1 MTADTATSAESKPFQ
16 AEVAELLNLMV
27 HSVYSETDI
36 FLREL
41 ISNASDACD
50 KLRYE
55 AIASP
60 DLIADGTPPKI
71 RIAPDKKANTL
82 SVIDSGIGMDRQ
94 ELIDNLGTIA
104 RSGTK
109 SFLSKLTEAK
119 DGAGLIGQFGVG
131 FYAAFMVADRIVVTS
146 RRAGSDQ
153 VWVWSSSGG
162 NGFEIAPAGEADAQR
177 VTRGTEIVL
186 HMKDDA
192 KKYLESYEIERIVRA
207 YSDNIQF
214 PIELA
219 PEEGE
224 PRQIN
229 SASALWQRSKS
240 ELTAEDYKQAYKA
253 IAGAFDEP
261 AMTLHYRAEGRQS
274 YAVLLFA
281 PSEKPFNMF
290 EPERKG
296 RVKLYVRRV
305 FIADD
310 ADLLP
315 PYLRF
320 IRGVIDSEDL
330 PLNLSREMLQNNP
343 QLTQIR
349 KAVTTRVIGEL
360 ESLGEKEPEAFAK
373 IWGAFGPVIKEGLWE
388 DYERREKLLALSRF
402 TTTAGEMRSLQQ
414 YVEALKPNQTEIYY
428 LTGDSVE
435 RLKSNPKLESAT
447 ARGIEVLLLTDP
459 IDAFWT
465 SAPLDFGGKPL
476 KSLSQ
481 GDIDFGL
488 IPLLDEKKD
497 AKDEAKPATDDAA
510 IIAVIKDALGERV
523 SDVRASARL
532 TSSASCL
539 VAGGDGRDRALE
551 RLLAQQNRGAT
562 TKPILEVNMRH
573 PLVATISAAN
583 DASKD
588 LSFLLLEQAQILD
601 GELPEDPAAFAV
613 RLNQL
618 VLRGL
623 KL

>member
-1 MTADTATSAESKPFQ
+1 MTTTTSPEAQPFQ
-16 AEVAELLNLMV
+16 AEVAELLHLMV

-55 AIASP
+55 AIARP
-60 DLIADGTPPKI
+60 DLIADGAPPEI
-71 RIAPDKKANTL
+71 RIVPDKKAKTL
-82 SVIDSGIGMDRQ
+82 AVVDSGIGMDRQ

-109 SFLSKLTEAK
+109 SFVARLSEAK
-119 DGAGLIGQFGVG
+119 DGANLIGQFGVG
-131 FYAAFMVADRIVVTS
+131 FYAAFMVAERIVVTS
-146 RRAGSDQ
+146 RHAGSDQ

-162 NGFEIAPAGEADAQR
+162 SGFEIAPAGEEAAKR
-177 VTRGTEIVL
+177 VARGTEIVL
-186 HMKDDA
+186 HLKKDTE
-192 KKYLESYEIERIVRA
+192 KYLETYEIERIVRA

-214 PIELA
+214 PILLV

-240 ELTAEDYKQAYKA
+240 ELSDEDYKEAYRS

-281 PSEKPFNMF
+281 PSTKPFDLF
-290 EPERKG
+290 DQARKG
-296 RVKLYVRRV
+296 KVKLYVRRV

-315 PYLRF
+315 AYLRF

-330 PLNLSREMLQNNP
+330 PLNISREMLQNNP
-343 QLTQIR
+343 QLGQIR
-349 KAVTTRVIGEL
+349 KAVTGRVIGEL
-360 ESLGEKEPEAFAK
+360 ETLGEKEPEAFVK
-373 IWGAFGPVIKEGLWE
+373 IWDAFGAVIKEGIWE
-388 DYERREKLLALSRF
+388 DFERREKLLALSRF
-402 TTTAGEMRSLQQ
+402 TTTSGEKRSLKQ
-414 YVEALKPNQTEIYY
+414 YVEDIKPNQTEIYY
-428 LTGDSVE
+428 LVGDSIE
-435 RLKSNPKLESAT
+435 RLKSNPKLESAK

-459 IDAFWT
+459 VDAFWT
-465 SAPLDFGGKPL
+465 SAPIDFGGKPL

-481 GDIDFGL
+481 GDIDFSL
-488 IPLLDEKKD
+488 IPLTEEQADEKKEE
-497 AKDEAKPATDDAA
+497 AAVDEAMT
-510 IIAVIKDALGERV
+510 IAVVKDALGDRV
-523 SDVRASARL
+523 ADVRASQRL

-539 VAGGDGRDRALE
+539 VASGEARDRALE
-551 RLLAQQNRGAT
+551 RLLAQHDKGVAK
-562 TKPILEVNMRH
+562 KPILEINLRH
-573 PLVATISAAN
+573 PLVAAIAEARDAA
-583 DASKD
+583 KD
-588 LSFLLLEQAQILD
+588 ISFLLLEQAQILD
-601 GELPEDPAAFAV
+601 GELPEDPAAFAT

-623 KL
+623 KF